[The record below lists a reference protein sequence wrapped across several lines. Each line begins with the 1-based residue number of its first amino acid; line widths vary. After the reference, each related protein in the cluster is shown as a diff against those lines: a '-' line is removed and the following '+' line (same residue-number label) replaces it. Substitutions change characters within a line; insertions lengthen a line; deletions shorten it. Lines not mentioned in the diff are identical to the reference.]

1 MNYWHGRKI
10 RLRAIEAGD
19 AQTIYDWNLDSERA
33 RLLDFVWPPS
43 SLASVQ
49 AWVETQSKQ
58 NRLEEDRY
66 AWVIEDLLGN
76 PVGTISTH
84 HCDLR
89 SGTFSYGIDIAAEH
103 RRKGYAR
110 EAILHILKYYFEELR
125 YQKVT
130 VNVHSDN
137 PASMR
142 LHESL
147 GFQLEGR
154 LRRMVY
160 THGQYLDALWY
171 GLTADEYAQLV
182 KREKEKSQLELPLGT
197 GAGLA

>member
-1 MNYWHGRKI
+1 MNYWQGRKI
-10 RLRAIEAGD
+10 RLRAIETGD
-19 AQTIYDWNLDSERA
+19 AQTFYDWNLDSERA

-49 AWVETQSKQ
+49 EWVETQSKKGH
-58 NRLEEDRY
+58 LDEDRFH
-66 AWVIEDLLGN
+66 WVIEDLLGN
-76 PVGTISTH
+76 LVGMISTH

-89 SGTFSYGIDIAAEH
+89 SGTFSYGIDIAEEH

-130 VNVHSDN
+130 VNFHSDN
-137 PASMR
+137 LASIR

-147 GFQLEGR
+147 GFHLEGR

-171 GLTADEYAQLV
+171 GLTADEYAGILKQ
-182 KREKEKSQLELPLGT
+182 EKENSKLEPPT
-197 GAGLA
+197 S

>member
-1 MNYWHGRKI
+1 MNYWQGRKI

-19 AQTIYDWNLDSERA
+19 AQTFYDWNLDSERA

-43 SLASVQ
+43 SLTSVQ
-49 AWVETQSKQ
+49 AWIETQSKQ

-76 PVGTISTH
+76 AVGTISTH

-103 RRKGYAR
+103 RRKGYAH

-147 GFQLEGR
+147 GFHLEGR

-171 GLTADEYAQLV
+171 GLTADEYAQII
-182 KREKEKSQLELPLGT
+182 KREKEKSQLELPLGP